1 MTIKL
6 LKTSSSD
13 PHGGV
18 ANTSSSLVVTYPRTV
33 QITFGNYP
41 YADQI
46 ENLKNET
53 RHNLTDELE
62 DATYVRGKMTAWNH
76 FIDNPVITKFINHCI
91 NTHQCTNP
99 GLFRYFYQK
108 QIIENLWGIELGKG
122 DKVDQHDHTTFHGLL
137 YLTEGNPLVLPQ
149 LQMSITPKP
158 GDYYF
163 FPPGI
168 QHYVEE
174 VKDYNKRYTIVMNIG
189 PNTSDE
195 NWAKSKRIREK
206 WNKEEVKLRV

>member
-1 MTIKL
+1 MSIKL
-6 LKTSSSD
+6 LKTSASD

-18 ANTSSSLVVTYPRTV
+18 ANTSSSLLVTYPKTV

-41 YADQI
+41 YADHI

-62 DATYVRGKMTAWNH
+62 DVTYVRGKMTPWNH
-76 FIDNPVITKFINHCI
+76 FVDNPVITKFINHCI
-91 NTHQCTNP
+91 NSHQLTNP

-108 QIIENLWGIELGKG
+108 QIIQNLWGIELGKG
-122 DKVDQHDHTTFHGLL
+122 DRVAVHDHLDIHGLL
-137 YLTEGNPLVLPQ
+137 YLTEGNPLILPE
-149 LQMSITPKP
+149 LQVEITPKA

-168 QHYVEE
+168 KHYVEE
-174 VKDYNKRYTIVMNIG
+174 IKDDNKRYTIVMNIA

-195 NWAKSKRIREK
+195 SWAKNKRIRER
-206 WNKEEVKLRV
+206 WNKEDKV